1 MMLSQERDFTVKLEA
16 KAGRV
21 FASTRWVAEYGRY
34 QAEGK
39 TAAEAKENLAAQ
51 LADVLNHPIEPPAFW
66 DDDQGGT
73 WVVVSDGL
81 GTSHVYLRTD
91 DGAKLIESFEG
102 SPEEAFADAIGMTRV
117 PSL

>member
-16 KAGRV
+16 KAGRM

-34 QAEGK
+34 QATGK
-39 TAAEAKENLAAQ
+39 TVTEAKENLAAQ
-51 LADVLNHPIEPPAFW
+51 LTGALRNPIEPPAFW
-66 DDDQGGT
+66 DDDQGGM
-73 WVVVSDGL
+73 WIVVSDGL
-81 GTSHVYLRTD
+81 GTSRVYRRTD

-102 SPEEAFADAIGMTRV
+102 KPEDAFADAIGMTRV